1 MSRDQLENLSPK
13 MKDLL
18 FNRADP
24 RWLVRVSLAG
34 PLIAPTSGR
43 QLRSI
48 NIVYNSVSYNITREE
63 VNSN

>member
-1 MSRDQLENLSPK
+1 MPRDQLENLSPK

-24 RWLVRVSLAG
+24 RWVVRVSLAG
-34 PLIAPTSGR
+34 PLFAPTIGR

-48 NIVYNSVSYNITREE
+48 NVVWNNVSYNVTKEE